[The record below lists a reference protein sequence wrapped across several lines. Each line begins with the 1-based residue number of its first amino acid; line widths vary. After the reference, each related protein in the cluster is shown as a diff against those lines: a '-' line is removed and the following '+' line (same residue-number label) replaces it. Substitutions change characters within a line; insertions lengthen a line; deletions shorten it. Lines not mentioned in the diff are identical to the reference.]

1 MLRDG
6 HHRAEARGLH
16 GDTPIGIA
24 TETGGNQLSNHGL
37 IQLDDGRN
45 LLGITHHRD
54 VRPLTSDP
62 DIAIFDEPRL
72 DPRSRAPYRYAAA
85 VSTIA
90 T

>member
-1 MLRDG
+1 MSIA
-6 HHRAEARGLH
+6 AEMH
-16 GDTPIGIA
+16 SK
-24 TETGGNQLSNHGL
+24 QLSNHGL